1 MLNYKHLYY
10 FREVASSGSI
20 KKASERLYITPQTI
34 SMQISALEESLG
46 VELLKR
52 NGRNLELTDAG
63 RAALTYAD
71 EIFSIGAELE
81 EVMQHFPEGRTQL
94 FRVGVSDLVPKP
106 IAYKLLEPAMS
117 LDKQVRIVCTEGK
130 LPDLL
135 AELAVH
141 RMELVIADS
150 PMPTSMNVQGFNHKL
165 GESHLSF
172 FAKRTLCSQLEDVF
186 PQCLDGAPLLVPNE
200 ASDVRHQL
208 SRWLHDQKLS
218 PRIIGEFDDSA
229 LMRAFGLAGT
239 GIFVAPSVLED
250 NMLAENDIKLV
261 GRTTDIAE
269 SFYAISVERR
279 ITHPAVKAITTHAQE
294 WLNQSKK

>member
-20 KKASERLYITPQTI
+20 KKASERLFITPQTI
-34 SMQISALEESLG
+34 SMQISALEESFG

-63 RAALTYAD
+63 RTALGFAD
-71 EIFSIGAELE
+71 EIFAIGSELE
-81 EVMQHFPEGRTQL
+81 EAMQNYPEGRTQL

-117 LDKQVRIVCTEGK
+117 LDKQVRIICTEGK
-130 LPDLL
+130 LSDLL

-150 PMPTSMNVQGFNHKL
+150 PMPTSMNVRGFNHKL

-172 FAKRTLCSQLEDVF
+172 FANRTLCQHISKPF
-186 PQCLDGAPLLVPNE
+186 PECLNGSPLLVPNE

-208 SRWLHDQKLS
+208 SRWIHDQKLT
-218 PRIIGEFDDSA
+218 PKIIGEFDDSA

-239 GIFVAPSVLED
+239 GIFVAPSVLEE
-250 NMLAENDIKLV
+250 NMLAEDNIELV
-261 GRTTDIAE
+261 GRTEDIRE
-269 SFYAISVERR
+269 SFYAISIERR

-294 WLNQSKK
+294 WLNGY